1 MVNNMPLLLT
11 YRILGVG
18 GPNFSYK
25 KGQNN
30 SWDSS
35 EAKQAITNKLSE
47 SLEFKQAVGNKRGKI
62 VVTNKSF
69 DFLKLN
75 E

>member
-1 MVNNMPLLLT
+1 MVLISVT
-11 YRILGVG
+11 GKVT
-18 GPNFSYK
+18 
-25 KGQNN
+25 NN

-69 DFLKLN
+69 DFLKAK
-75 E
+75 